1 MSMKNHLLFNLTKR
15 KKSKLCEN
23 KKSEDLS
30 SNEIKSALIGR
41 SGLY

>member
-1 MSMKNHLLFNLTKR
+1 MFMKNHLLFKLTKR
-15 KKSKLCEN
+15 KSKLCEN